1 MKKGFTLIEVLISLC
16 ILMICILAFTKMN
29 LACIHAKAYGERL
42 TRATVLGNTKLC
54 ALRAQSLTLSDFHEG
69 WHQDQNNPLKVGETT
84 FYRFWTALD
93 RIYGKDVIIFVAW
106 DDKTRAKVRDFSS
119 LEELKSSSCPCISL
133 EEVFL
138 NQR

>member
-16 ILMICILAFTKMN
+16 ILMICILAFTRMN

-42 TRATVLGNTKLC
+42 TRATVIGNTKLC
-54 ALRAQSLTLSDFHEG
+54 ALRDQSLIIEDLQEG
-69 WHQDQNNPLKVGETT
+69 WHQDQNNPLKDGEAT

-93 RIYGKDVIIFVAW
+93 RTYGKDVIVFVAW
-106 DDKTRAKVRDFSS
+106 DDRTRAKAGDFCS
-119 LEELKSSSCPCISL
+119 LEELKSSSCPFISL